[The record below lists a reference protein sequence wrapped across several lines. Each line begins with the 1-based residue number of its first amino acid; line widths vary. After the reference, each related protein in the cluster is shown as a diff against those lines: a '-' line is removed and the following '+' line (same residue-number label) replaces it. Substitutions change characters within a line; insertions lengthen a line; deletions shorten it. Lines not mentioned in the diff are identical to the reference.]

1 MELVILIKTVSVGPI
16 FVLMILWIRRDILR
30 LIKTIPAKFAF
41 GSISS
46 NSWGLMTARNLWKIM
61 GFSVEMGVVMSINTI
76 TNNLSNDQSR
86 GQKFVFIIGNGSCWK
101 YYRQMLGSQRA
112 LSDDSILTPLQNV
125 LSWLN
130 LVSQFTPILQLPMF
144 DCVNIYIGQE
154 GCHITCKY
162 SLP

>member
-1 MELVILIKTVSVGPI
+1 MELVILIKTVSVRPI
-16 FVLMILWIRRDILR
+16 FVLMILWFRRDRLR
-30 LIKTIPAKFAF
+30 LIRTIPAKFAF

-76 TNNLSNDQSR
+76 TNNLL
-86 GQKFVFIIGNGSCWK
+86 NGSCWK

-130 LVSQFTPILQLPMF
+130 LVSQFTPISQLPMF
-144 DCVNIYIGQE
+144 DCVNI
-154 GCHITCKY
+154 
-162 SLP
+162 